1 MSATTPGL
9 VGGRAAAGARRRRNS
24 SPITTPNEAFPSP
37 TTGAC
42 SRSCPGK
49 LPVRISWRTILAK
62 GENFRAAFRGFDQ
75 FVYMAAYGA
84 KLAAKNALNS
94 DSLCYDNG
102 AIPAIV
108 LTDPQ
113 VASVGLTEAAVRTAG
128 YAVRVSTNGLDQVP
142 RALAACDTRSL
153 IKDRRRR
160 RERSPTRR
168 AYPRPGRRRRYSDR
182 DARDPAGAYR
192 RRSRGHD
199 LCVPHDRRR
208 PEARGAGI
216 CQGRRQAVLLRRLSS
231 REGNVPTDSMLDLSV
246 GQE

>member
-113 VASVGLTEAAVRTAG
+113 VASVGLTEAAARTAG

-142 RALAACDTRSL
+142 PRTRCLRHPQPHQGSSPTSGAVAYSARISSPRKAPTVFRPRRSRSGRGLPSTISRTRSL
-153 IKDRRRR
+153 RT
-160 RERSPTRR
+160 S
-168 AYPRPGRRRRYSDR
+168 RPSK
-182 DARDPAGAYR
+182 A
-192 RRSRGHD
+192 
-199 LCVPHDRRR
+199 
-208 PEARGAGI
+208 
-216 CQGRRQAVLLRRLSS
+216 
-231 REGNVPTDSMLDLSV
+231 
-246 GQE
+246 